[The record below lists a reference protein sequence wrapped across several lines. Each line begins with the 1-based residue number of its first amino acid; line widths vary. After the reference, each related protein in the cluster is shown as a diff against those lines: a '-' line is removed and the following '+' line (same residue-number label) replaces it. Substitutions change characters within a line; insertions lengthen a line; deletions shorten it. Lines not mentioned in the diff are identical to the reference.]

1 MKRNAES
8 PGKYRNKVALSARFR
23 RTESGHFMSFGEET
37 FWTVIKRRIPMEM
50 MKNPE
55 QQPRPGRGK
64 LILQFLKGSKTFF
77 IICMFCSALS
87 GLAETVMPQI
97 VRVTVDNIIGSAS
110 VENLSPVIRSA
121 LAAFGGPEYLRVHLW
136 IMALAVVA
144 VALVNVAAIYCFRV
158 FNARG
163 GETLVKNMRDTL
175 YRHIARLPFQW
186 HMQNH
191 TGDIIQRCTSDID
204 TTRNFISEQL
214 IVLVRI
220 LFMLVL
226 SMMFMFSM
234 NVTLTLIAMAPLPVI
249 VWYSIFFHHKFRKG
263 FQECDENEGK
273 LSAMVQ
279 ENLTGVR
286 VVRAFGRERYE
297 RDRFGKQ
304 NSFYTGLWVKLG
316 KLMAFF
322 WCSADILSGIQIMLV
337 VIFGVLFCLHRGM
350 TAGEFI
356 AFVSYNGMLV
366 WPVRQL
372 GRMISEM
379 SKAGVGIDRIGYIMD
394 AEEEKDEPDAFD
406 APMDGDIR
414 FEHVTFGYEGSP
426 EMLHDVDLTI
436 PAGTTLGIL
445 GGTGSGK
452 STMMYLLDRLYP
464 LPEEGGLLRAVLLLA
479 APGQVGAQG
488 RQLSGGELLLP
499 QLRRGGGQRPGRG
512 ALPGL
517 RAEIRLPRAAEGAGP
532 ALQRAAIARMLMRQT
547 PIMIFDDSLSAVDTE
562 TDAKIRSAL
571 EKRFGSATIILI
583 SHRITTLSKADKV
596 LVLDHGSVAQ
606 FGTPAE
612 LSAQPG
618 LYQQIEGIQSFHGED
633 PSGDPIHS
641 AKQMPRQIAADGEEA
656 QNRNSCDDCRESEVS
671 E

>member
-1 MKRNAES
+1 MET
-8 PGKYRNKVALSARFR
+8 NK
-23 RTESGHFMSFGEET
+23 T
-37 FWTVIKRRIPMEM
+37 PEM
-50 MKNPE
+50 
-55 QQPRPGRGK
+55 QPRPGRGK
-64 LILQFLKGSKTFF
+64 LLYHFLKGSKGFF
-77 IICMFCSALS
+77 IFCMLCAALS
-87 GLAETVMPQI
+87 GLAEMLTPQI
-97 VRVTVDNIIGSAS
+97 IRVTVDNVLGSAPTDT
-110 VENLSPVIRSA
+110 LSPWVQKL
-121 LAAFGGPEYLRVHLW
+121 LAAAGGPEAIRSRLW

-144 VALVNVAAIYCFRV
+144 VSLLKVAAIYGFRV
-158 FNARG
+158 SNARG

-175 YRHIARLPFQW
+175 YRHIERLPFQW

-214 IVLVRI
+214 TPLIRI
-220 LFMLVL
+220 LFMVVL
-226 SMMFMFSM
+226 SIVFMLGM
-234 NVTLTLIAMAPLPVI
+234 NVPLTFIAMAPLPVI
-249 VWYSIFFHHKFRKG
+249 VWYSLFFHRKFRKG

-304 NSFYTGLWVKLG
+304 NNFYTSLWVKLG
-316 KLMAFF
+316 RLMAFF
-322 WCSADILSGIQIMLV
+322 WCSADILSGVQIMLV

-356 AFVSYNGMLV
+356 AFLSYNGMLV

-394 AEEEKDEPDAFD
+394 AEEEKDRPGASD

-414 FEHVTFGYEGSP
+414 FEHVSFAYEGCP
-426 EMLHDVDLTI
+426 EMLHDIDLTI
-436 PAGTTLGIL
+436 PAGSTLGIL

-464 LPEEGGLLRAVLLLA
+464 LPEDGGRITIGGKDIREIRLEHLRRNIGIVLQEPFLFSRTIRENLA
-479 APGQVGAQG
+479 LTSPDIGEEEMREASRAACLEETIDSFTKGYDTFVGERG
-488 RQLSGGELLLP
+488 VTLSGG
-499 QLRRGGGQRPGRG
+499 QK
-512 ALPGL
+512 
-517 RAEIRLPRAAEGAGP
+517 
-532 ALQRAAIARMLMRQT
+532 QRAAIARMLTRST

-562 TDAKIRSAL
+562 TDAKIRAAL

-596 LVLDHGSVAQ
+596 LVLDHGAVAQ
-606 FGTPAE
+606 YGTPAE

-618 LYQQIEGIQSFHGED
+618 LYKQIEEIQSYH
-633 PSGDPIHS
+633 H
-641 AKQMPRQIAADGEEA
+641 EE
-656 QNRNSCDDCRESEVS
+656 EVNA
-671 E
+671 

>member
-1 MKRNAES
+1 M
-8 PGKYRNKVALSARFR
+8 
-23 RTESGHFMSFGEET
+23 ET
-37 FWTVIKRRIPMEM
+37 VKT
-50 MKNPE
+50 PE

-64 LILQFLKGSKTFF
+64 LILQFLKGSKAFF

-87 GLAETVMPQI
+87 GLAETVTPQI

-110 VENLSPVIRSA
+110 TETLNPVIRS
-121 LAAFGGPEYLRVHLW
+121 LLDAFGGPDHLRRNLW
-136 IMALAVVA
+136 IMALAVVVVSVIKA
-144 VALVNVAAIYCFRV
+144 VSVYCFRV

-175 YRHIARLPFQW
+175 YRHIERLPFQW

-220 LFMLVL
+220 LFMLIM

-234 NVTLTLIAMAPLPVI
+234 NVTLTLIAMIPLPVI
-249 VWYSIFFHHKFRKG
+249 VWYSLFFHHKFRKG

-304 NSFYTGLWVKLG
+304 NSFYTNLWVKLG
-316 KLMAFF
+316 RLMAFF
-322 WCSADILSGIQIMLV
+322 WCSADILSGVQIMLV

-356 AFVSYNGMLV
+356 AFLSYNGMLV

-394 AEEEKDEPDAFD
+394 AEEEKDRPGASD

-414 FEHVTFGYEGSP
+414 FEHVSFAYEGCP
-426 EMLHDVDLTI
+426 EMLHDIDLTI
-436 PAGTTLGIL
+436 PAGSTLGIL

-464 LPEEGGLLRAVLLLA
+464 LPEDGGRITIGGKDIREIRLEHLRRNIGIVLQEPFLFSRTIRENLA
-479 APGQVGAQG
+479 LTSPDIGEEEMREASRAACLEETIDSFTKGYDTFVGERG
-488 RQLSGGELLLP
+488 VTLSGG
-499 QLRRGGGQRPGRG
+499 QK
-512 ALPGL
+512 
-517 RAEIRLPRAAEGAGP
+517 
-532 ALQRAAIARMLMRQT
+532 QRAAIARMLTRST

-562 TDAKIRSAL
+562 TDAKIRAAL

-596 LVLDHGSVAQ
+596 LVLDHGAVAQ
-606 FGTPAE
+606 YGTPAE

-618 LYQQIEGIQSFHGED
+618 LYKQIEEIQSYH
-633 PSGDPIHS
+633 H
-641 AKQMPRQIAADGEEA
+641 EE
-656 QNRNSCDDCRESEVS
+656 EVNA
-671 E
+671 

>member
-1 MKRNAES
+1 M
-8 PGKYRNKVALSARFR
+8 
-23 RTESGHFMSFGEET
+23 ET
-37 FWTVIKRRIPMEM
+37 SKT
-50 MKNPE
+50 PE
-55 QQPRPGRGK
+55 TQPRPGRGK
-64 LILQFLKGSKTFF
+64 LLYHFLKGSKGFF
-77 IICMFCSALS
+77 IFCMLCAALS
-87 GLAETVMPQI
+87 GLAEMLTPQI
-97 VRVTVDNIIGSAS
+97 IRVTVDNVLGSAPTDT
-110 VENLSPVIRSA
+110 LSPWVQKL
-121 LAAFGGPEYLRVHLW
+121 LAAAGGPEAIRSRLW

-144 VALVNVAAIYCFRV
+144 VSLLKVAAIYGFRV
-158 FNARG
+158 SNARG

-175 YRHIARLPFQW
+175 YRHIERLPFQW

-214 IVLVRI
+214 TPLIRI
-220 LFMLVL
+220 LFMVVL
-226 SMMFMFSM
+226 SIVFMLGM
-234 NVTLTLIAMAPLPVI
+234 NVPLTFIAMAPLPVI
-249 VWYSIFFHHKFRKG
+249 VWYSLFFHRKFRKG

-304 NSFYTGLWVKLG
+304 NNFYTSLWVKLG
-316 KLMAFF
+316 RLMAFF
-322 WCSADILSGIQIMLV
+322 WCSADILSGVQIMLV

-356 AFVSYNGMLV
+356 AFLSYNGMLV

-394 AEEEKDEPDAFD
+394 AEEEKDEPGAIEP
-406 APMDGDIR
+406 PMDGDIR
-414 FEHVTFGYEGSP
+414 FEHVSFAYEGCP
-426 EMLHDVDLTI
+426 EMLHDIDLTI
-436 PAGTTLGIL
+436 PAGSTLGIL

-464 LPEEGGLLRAVLLLA
+464 LPEDGGRITIGGKDIREIRLEHLRRNIGIVLQEPFLFSRTIRENLA
-479 APGQVGAQG
+479 LTSPDIGEEEMREASRAACLEETIDSFTKGYDTFVGERG
-488 RQLSGGELLLP
+488 VTLSGG
-499 QLRRGGGQRPGRG
+499 QK
-512 ALPGL
+512 
-517 RAEIRLPRAAEGAGP
+517 
-532 ALQRAAIARMLMRQT
+532 QRAAIARMLTRST

-562 TDAKIRSAL
+562 TDAKIRAAL

-596 LVLDHGSVAQ
+596 LVLDHGAVAQ
-606 FGTPAE
+606 YGTPAE

-618 LYQQIEGIQSFHGED
+618 LYKQIEEIQSYH
-633 PSGDPIHS
+633 H
-641 AKQMPRQIAADGEEA
+641 EE
-656 QNRNSCDDCRESEVS
+656 EVNA
-671 E
+671 